1 VDPDTFLYWGH
12 AVVGYTLAIIKK
24 NAEADQSKIG
34 VQLGRICIEKNVP
47 VYTVASYFGMT
58 RAGIY
63 YWFCGEREPRK
74 VNAKEI
80 EEFIK
85 TLAE

>member
-1 VDPDTFLYWGH
+1 M
-12 AVVGYTLAIIKK
+12 VGYTLAIVNK

-34 VQLGRICIEKNVP
+34 VQLGRICIQKNVP
-47 VYTVASYFGMT
+47 VQTVASYFGMT

-80 EEFIK
+80 EDFIK